1 MDVFLQIV
9 LAFPTVL
16 FSIVLAVAAGY
27 WLMAALGIVEIDAL
41 DVAQV
46 PDGDSLDIEGVA
58 GLLMKFRLGGIP
70 LSLILTVLVFFAWL
84 ASYFTDYLLLR
95 HLPFE
100 WLRWVLGVVV
110 LLLSALAGL
119 FATSFVLRPF
129 RKAFERLRPASARSI
144 LGQVGVV
151 RSPDVSPVRGYAAF
165 DDGGAALTLQVRS
178 HDQQAFQRGDRVV
191 LIEYLATE
199 NAYRVIG
206 EDEFQGL

>member
-16 FSIVLAVAAGY
+16 FSVVLTVAAGY

-41 DVAQV
+41 DAAQV

-110 LLLSALAGL
+110 MLLSALAGL

-129 RKAFERLRPASARSI
+129 RKVFERLRPASARSI

-178 HDQQAFQRGDRVV
+178 HGQQAFQRGDRVV